1 MKNEII
7 LTEIINEYDALIR
20 EVKKLKLM
28 VAALMAEKDD
38 LELNVC
44 RKLKA
49 EYDEKIGNLELQI
62 TQYNLEIERLRS
74 VIESMQAAVNSDVKV
89 TREQA
94 EEEADE
100 KLKGF
105 YEDLE
110 KKAEQ
115 ARKDQEY
122 ARQRAQKDKD
132 NAKDAGF
139 DNSDEDYEEVDWEEF
154 FKSFDEFFKAFDD
167 MFGSG
172 QSSRQS
178 GNAEDNYSH
187 RDSAAGE
194 SAKKNNNPAKELRA
208 LYLKI
213 LKALHPDNK
222 KDRTEK
228 DDELLREGIKAYE
241 SGNLER
247 LREIAEMIEDEDI
260 ESRFQNNPEDIEE
273 LKRLLKQ
280 LSQQRTD
287 LQTSIIRIM
296 GSFPYNLKEF
306 LADETAVAARQEEL
320 NKIIESCR
328 NTISALNERIALL
341 QKEMGE

>member
-28 VAALMAEKDD
+28 VAVLMAEKDD

-89 TREQA
+89 TMEQA

-194 SAKKNNNPAKELRA
+194 SAKKNINPAKELRA

-213 LKALHPDNK
+213 MFIVSYCTSVSIWHGGALFH
-222 KDRTEK
+222 
-228 DDELLREGIKAYE
+228 
-241 SGNLER
+241 
-247 LREIAEMIEDEDI
+247 
-260 ESRFQNNPEDIEE
+260 
-273 LKRLLKQ
+273 
-280 LSQQRTD
+280 
-287 LQTSIIRIM
+287 IIGR
-296 GSFPYNLKEF
+296 
-306 LADETAVAARQEEL
+306 A
-320 NKIIESCR
+320 II
-328 NTISALNERIALL
+328 
-341 QKEMGE
+341 

>member
-1 MKNEII
+1 MQNEII
-7 LTEIINEYDALIR
+7 LTEIINEYESLIR
-20 EVKKLKLM
+20 EVKKLKMM

-74 VIESMQAAVNSDVKV
+74 VIESMQAAVNNDIKV

-94 EEEADE
+94 EEDADE

-110 KKAEQ
+110 KKTEQ

-122 ARQRAQKDKD
+122 ARQRAQKDKE
-132 NAKDAGF
+132 NAEDAGF
-139 DNSDEDYEEVDWEEF
+139 DNPDEDYEEVDWDEF
-154 FKSFDEFFKAFDD
+154 FKSFDDFFKAFDE

-172 QSSRQS
+172 RGSRQC
-178 GNAEDNYSH
+178 GETEDDFSH
-187 RDSAAGE
+187 RDSEAGD
-194 SAKKNNNPAKELRA
+194 SAKKNINPAKELRA

-228 DDELLREGIKAYE
+228 DDELLREAIKAYE
-241 SGNLER
+241 SGDLER
-247 LREIAEMIEDEDI
+247 LREIAEMIDDEDV
-260 ESRFQNNPEDIEE
+260 ESRFQNTPEDIEE

-280 LSQQRTD
+280 LSEQRAD
-287 LQTSIIRIM
+287 LQNSINRIK
-296 GSFPYNLKEF
+296 GSFPYTLKEF

-320 NKIIESCR
+320 RKIIESCR